1 MAGDEADLAADLE
14 AIVAP
19 LMPRRLCSS
28 EAPRSRVA
36 AGSSQTKG
44 GPESKA
50 SAFKPASTIARSS
63 VGRHVRLDP
72 ARLKP
77 ARQPEAVAA
86 GFEGN
91 RNPRDLFTG
100 PDRTSRQR
108 CSRPTTA
115 APVCARQRAPRRMLA
130 GGPNG
135 RIH

>member
-28 EAPRSRVA
+28 EARSRVA

-50 SAFKPASTIARSS
+50 SAFRPASTIARSS

-72 ARLKP
+72 TRPKP

-100 PDRTSRQR
+100 PDRLI
-108 CSRPTTA
+108 
-115 APVCARQRAPRRMLA
+115 APAMQQAK
-130 GGPNG
+130 
-135 RIH
+135 